1 MNEDQNMI
9 NNIIHKI
16 KNSQVHSEP
25 FEHLIIDNF
34 LPNDLYK
41 KIATELQ
48 EQDFYV
54 NYKKGD
60 YGGKE
65 RFAAKMHP
73 VNYKRLLATDS
84 TNVINFTKCLIQ
96 NHEKFYSAI
105 HSKLLTERF
114 TSDYFFHLSMI
125 KDEIGYKIAPHTD
138 AEMNIFTILFYVPL
152 SDVNKNFGLHVY
164 DSENG
169 KPTSGENLD
178 FIPNRMIIF
187 APSRPNEERPPTWHE
202 VKKISNE
209 IVGSRNSFQMFFYGQ
224 SSLER
229 IKKLKDRRW
238 NRLYKQKMLRKKY
251 DK

>member
-65 RFAAKMHP
+65 RFAADITDHSDWDIGDCNLQTKMHP

-138 AEMNIFTILFYVPL
+138 AEMNRA
-152 SDVNKNFGLHVY
+152 S
-164 DSENG
+164 
-169 KPTSGENLD
+169 
-178 FIPNRMIIF
+178 
-187 APSRPNEERPPTWHE
+187 SR
-202 VKKISNE
+202 
-209 IVGSRNSFQMFFYGQ
+209 
-224 SSLER
+224 
-229 IKKLKDRRW
+229 
-238 NRLYKQKMLRKKY
+238 
-251 DK
+251 